1 MSKRLSSWCGRH
13 LSYGGRITL
22 INSVLASLPL
32 YFFSFF
38 KAPVCVLK
46 QLVRIQR
53 NFLWGGG
60 LEDKKLCWVKWEQIC
75 MPRDQGGLGVK
86 NLELFNLALLSKWK
100 WRCVNESDAVW
111 TDVLRFRY
119 GHLPSKFLNE
129 ELYSC
134 GAKDSIWWR
143 DLVNVGDSFLP
154 GWFKSN
160 VSCIVGNGK
169 NINFWKN
176 KWFGNNSFSELFP
189 TLFSK
194 DACSE
199 AMIADR
205 LNNSTD
211 EITWSWD
218 WRVPLS
224 LQEEQELFSLKE
236 LLRGFSLK
244 PDCCDKWRWMSES
257 DGLFTVKSCY
267 KMLLQDD
274 NCDAISAESL
284 VAIRKLWKNDL
295 PSKVG
300 VFGWRLLLEKLPTRV
315 ALAHRGIILS
325 GGDLKCVL
333 CSSMLE
339 DLSHLFFNCI
349 HVSNIWKKIYAWLGL
364 PYNNQGIGHIHFMQ
378 FGAAVKA
385 QKGMKFRHLIWL
397 ATTWCI
403 WRMRNNIIFRG
414 EGADFQRLFD
424 HIRNISWYWFSGRV
438 GRLDKSTFFDWC
450 NNPLKCLSS
459 F

>member
-1 MSKRLSSWCGRH
+1 MGEGSWENLWTIKTVLRGFELVSGLKINFTKSKLYALNVDDRFLAAGSAFLSCRSDVIPFKFLGIPVGANPRRRETWRPVVEAMSKRLSSWCGRH

-315 ALAHRGIILS
+315 ALAHRVTFGRRF
-325 GGDLKCVL
+325 
-333 CSSMLE
+333 MLGW
-339 DLSHLFFNCI
+339 DCL
-349 HVSNIWKKIYAWLGL
+349 
-364 PYNNQGIGHIHFMQ
+364 
-378 FGAAVKA
+378 
-385 QKGMKFRHLIWL
+385 
-397 ATTWCI
+397 TTI
-403 WRMRNNIIFRG
+403 RG
-414 EGADFQRLFD
+414 
-424 HIRNISWYWFSGRV
+424 
-438 GRLDKSTFFDWC
+438 
-450 NNPLKCLSS
+450 
-459 F
+459 